1 MIDKKIFRGFSL
13 SAVRECSRQTAKST
27 RRKSN
32 RIHQLLNS
40 TCSRSYDYSIA
51 LCLLV
56 VINLSAIVCG
66 SFLRYLAF
74 TGRRAREISLLMKIF
89 EKKADPFFFLLTFCF
104 YLVFL
109 SKRKDPGIPC
119 FG

>member
-1 MIDKKIFRGFSL
+1 MLLKHKDWPRLIDKKIIRGFSL
-13 SAVRECSRQTAKST
+13 SAVSECSRQTAKST

-40 TCSRSYDYSIA
+40 TRNRSCDYSIA

-66 SFLRYLAF
+66 SFLGYPAF
-74 TGRRAREISLLMKIF
+74 TGRRAREISLFIKIF
-89 EKKADPFFFLLTFCF
+89 VKSVPVPL
-104 YLVFL
+104 
-109 SKRKDPGIPC
+109 
-119 FG
+119 

>member
-1 MIDKKIFRGFSL
+1 MLSSIRDGPRLIDKKIFRGFSL

-40 TCSRSYDYSIA
+40 ARNRSCDYSIA

-56 VINLSAIVCG
+56 DFFHAIAQ
-66 SFLRYLAF
+66 L
-74 TGRRAREISLLMKIF
+74 
-89 EKKADPFFFLLTFCF
+89 
-104 YLVFL
+104 
-109 SKRKDPGIPC
+109 
-119 FG
+119 

>member
-13 SAVRECSRQTAKST
+13 SAVRECFRQTAKST

-40 TCSRSYDYSIA
+40 TRNRSCDCSIA
-51 LCLLV
+51 LRLLV

-66 SFLRYLAF
+66 SFLGYLAL
-74 TGRRAREISLLMKIF
+74 TGRQRREISLFMKILRGGCCF
-89 EKKADPFFFLLTFCF
+89 VVCYTSLINNEK
-104 YLVFL
+104 V
-109 SKRKDPGIPC
+109 R
-119 FG
+119 

>member
-1 MIDKKIFRGFSL
+1 MLLKHKDWPRLIDKKIIRGFSL

-32 RIHQLLNS
+32 RIHQLLNA
-40 TCSRSYDYSIA
+40 TCSRSCDYSIA

-74 TGRRAREISLLMKIF
+74 TGRRAREISLLMKFF
-89 EKKADPFFFLLTFCF
+89 EEVVVVLLFAI
-104 YLVFL
+104 
-109 SKRKDPGIPC
+109 RH
-119 FG
+119 

>member
-40 TCSRSYDYSIA
+40 SRYARNYGHF
-51 LCLLV
+51 
-56 VINLSAIVCG
+56 NH
-66 SFLRYLAF
+66 
-74 TGRRAREISLLMKIF
+74 GRRYPIDFVPKLIF
-89 EKKADPFFFLLTFCF
+89 ELRGFLATFC
-104 YLVFL
+104 
-109 SKRKDPGIPC
+109 RARCD
-119 FG
+119 

>member
-1 MIDKKIFRGFSL
+1 M

-40 TCSRSYDYSIA
+40 TRDRSRDYSIA

-56 VINLSAIVCG
+56 VIKLQAIVCG
-66 SFLRYLAF
+66 SFLGYLAF
-74 TGRRAREISLLMKIF
+74 TGRQRREISLFMKIF
-89 EKKADPFFFLLTFCF
+89 E
-104 YLVFL
+104 
-109 SKRKDPGIPC
+109 G
-119 FG
+119 G

>member
-1 MIDKKIFRGFSL
+1 FSRWARVNYPIKQTLKPIPSAFFSWL
-13 SAVRECSRQTAKST
+13 SG
-27 RRKSN
+27 
-32 RIHQLLNS
+32 
-40 TCSRSYDYSIA
+40 
-51 LCLLV
+51 
-56 VINLSAIVCG
+56 G
-66 SFLRYLAF
+66 SFPAIYAI

-104 YLVFL
+104 YLVFI